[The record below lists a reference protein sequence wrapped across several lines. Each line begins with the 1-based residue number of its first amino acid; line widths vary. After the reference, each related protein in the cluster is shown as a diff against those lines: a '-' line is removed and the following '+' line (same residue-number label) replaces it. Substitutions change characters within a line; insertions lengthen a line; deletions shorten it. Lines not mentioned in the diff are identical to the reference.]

1 MVRKVREH
9 SIPGAFLA
17 HKSLLKP
24 MPPARKKKAADA
36 EAPPPPPAPVEP
48 TGDEQLERIVPGA
61 NDWEPPRIL
70 IKPREQLPLSEKEL
84 AEEFTMVLRAD
95 NPEAPHNIVRFSHKE
110 KGFKLDPVV
119 DQLEVHFAQEGHLL
133 HMSSDDAKKQKDRED
148 EEKASLVKEQ
158 ERKKAEGVEG
168 EDDATGLRNQ
178 FNFSERAS
186 QTLNNALRERG
197 TMTEP
202 PPSVEYSAQCTQWEM
217 FDAYTEDL
225 DRKKEQESKKGKKE
239 KGKDGAGGAKEESGT
254 AAKDESKDNIVHS
267 AAMAHAAKILERMA
281 NQNTFADV
289 TEDFKFWEDASDT
302 FRDEGTLLPLWRFS
316 YDKAKK
322 KHVTAV
328 RWA

>member
-1 MVRKVREH
+1 
-9 SIPGAFLA
+9 
-17 HKSLLKP
+17 
-24 MPPARKKKAADA
+24 MPPRKKK
-36 EAPPPPPAPVEP
+36 EAPPPPAPPPAPAPVNP
-48 TGDEQLERIVPGA
+48 DAPLERIVPGT
-61 NDWEPPRIL
+61 NEWEPPTIL
-70 IKPREQLPLSEKEL
+70 IKPREQLQLTDKEL

-95 NPEAPHNIVRFSHKE
+95 NPEAPSNIVRFSHKE
-110 KGFKLDPVV
+110 RCFKFDATV
-119 DQLEVHFAQEGHLL
+119 DQLEIHFAQDGHLL

-148 EEKASLVKEQ
+148 EEKTAMAKDI
-158 ERKKAEGVEG
+158 ERKKAEGG
-168 EDDATGLRNQ
+168 EDQDDSTQLRNQ

-225 DRKKEQESKKGKKE
+225 DRKREQESKKGKKE
-239 KGKDGAGGAKEESGT
+239 KKEEKAEVEKAT

-267 AAMAHAAKILERMA
+267 AAMAHASKILERMA

-302 FRDEGTLLPLWRFS
+302 FRDEGTLLPLWKFT

-328 RWA
+328 RCVVCVDERCGWV